1 MSRQINIIT
10 IQEIWK
16 INDDW
21 WSGIKKEIKRDYY
34 LIILEN
40 HNQITIYKDL
50 ISGNWFQ
57 QNY

>member
-1 MSRQINIIT
+1 LGN
-10 IQEIWK
+10 
-16 INDDW
+16 
-21 WSGIKKEIKRDYY
+21 GIKNEIKRDYY